1 MKKTMYI
8 AGVLVVLIV
17 IVAASLMFINQPA
30 EKTTVD
36 LGYKKHVS
44 YMPQFVAQEKGFFE
58 QEGLVVNPVIFDSTN
73 QMMAAVVSGD
83 IDASIG
89 GANLQTVYS
98 IEEKSPNS
106 MKVSQTLD
114 VNENTGIT
122 CVMVKADSDISSMS
136 ELEDKKAATIPGT
149 FAPIWIDAALKTVG
163 LSKQDIEI
171 QGLDTKLQ
179 LGALESKQVDVLFTL
194 EPACSF
200 GVNKGIGKII
210 YQEPLRHL
218 GESLTASVISEKLI
232 QENPEVAEKIV
243 SAADK
248 AIDFI
253 RNNPEES
260 MAIMAKYSDY
270 STESIKGMK
279 MPIYSKSGE
288 LDVENIQELA
298 DKLYAE
304 GDLENRLDVS
314 GIIYK

>member
-1 MKKTMYI
+1 MKKKPFIT
-8 AGVLVVLIV
+8 VLVVLVV
-17 IVAASLMFINQPA
+17 IVAASLMFIYQPA

-36 LGYKKHVS
+36 FGYKKHVT

-73 QMMAAVVSGD
+73 QMMTAIVSGD

-89 GANLQTVYS
+89 GANLQTVFS

-106 MKVSQTLD
+106 MKVFQTLD

-122 CVMVKADSDISSMS
+122 CVMVKADSSIEKLSD
-136 ELEDKKAATIPGT
+136 LDGKKSATIPGT
-149 FAPIWIDAALKTVG
+149 FAPIWIDTALNTVG
-163 LSKQDIEI
+163 LNKEDIEI

-179 LGALESKQVDVLFTL
+179 LSALESNQVDVLFTL

-218 GESLTASVISEKLI
+218 GKSLTASVLSKKLI
-232 QENPEVAEKIV
+232 QEDPEVAAKIV
-243 SAADK
+243 SATDK

-253 RNNPEES
+253 RNNPDES

-279 MPIYSKSGE
+279 MPIYSKSSE

-298 DKLYAE
+298 DKLYTE
-304 GDLENRLDVS
+304 GDLGKQIDTSR
-314 GIIYK
+314 IIYK